1 MSRICPTPQEVV
13 ESATSTPIPSVVAVI
28 NGPGTDPAAQRVLE
42 AALRNAGAE
51 VRQVRARDV
60 VPNEHLLVYLGGP
73 AENPTTARILQRLN
87 VKGPED
93 FPAEGYVLASG
104 RAGDRSVVALAGAD
118 PTGTFYAAHTFR
130 QLLEGTD
137 RLPSIA
143 IRDWPKLPVR
153 GVIEGFYGIPWS
165 DADRADQLEFYG
177 AHKLNTYQYSPKDD
191 PYLRERWREAYP
203 DDKLAQIAELVAQ
216 AQSNHVTF
224 TYALSPGLSVCYS
237 SDSDIAAL
245 VAKFEQMY
253 AIGVRSFNVP
263 LDDISYTDWNC
274 GNDEER
280 FGTGGGAA
288 GQAQAHLLN
297 RVVEEFV
304 AKHDDVEPLQ
314 MVATEYW
321 DIDETPYKQALHD
334 QLQQEVIVHFTGT
347 AVVPREITAAE
358 ATKAGELFGHRMML
372 WDNYPVNDYQR
383 GRLALAPYTGRQPDL
398 AERLVGVV
406 ANPMNQ
412 AAASKLGLYSV
423 ADYVWNP
430 EKFDLR
436 QSWQDSLDEYAQA
449 DENVSTALRMF
460 CDTQHWLETI
470 TGIDAPE
477 LTAAIEAFWPAWMAK
492 DDAGIATFERHVVSF
507 AAAPDVLKGGLEP
520 AFATETRPWLAT
532 MTVWGEAL
540 ATSLDLLRAHR
551 EADQQAVLSLAARL
565 DKLVE
570 RAKSE
575 VDPNDTSVP
584 VKVADGVA
592 DRFVRDVLATVQ

>member
-28 NGPGTDPAAQRVLE
+28 NGPDTDPAARRVLE
-42 AALRNAGAE
+42 ATLRGAGAE
-51 VRQVRARDV
+51 VRHVRARDV

-93 FPAEGYVLASG
+93 LPAEGYVLASG
-104 RAGDRSVVALAGAD
+104 RAGDRSVVTLAGAD
-118 PTGTFYAAHTFR
+118 PTGTYYAAHTFR
-130 QLLEGTD
+130 QLLDGTD

-143 IRDWPKLPVR
+143 IRDWPRLSVR
-153 GVIEGFYGIPWS
+153 GAIEGFYGSPWS
-165 DADRADQLEFYG
+165 DEDRADQLAFYG

-191 PYLRERWREAYP
+191 PYLRERWRDPYP
-203 DDKLAQIAELVAQ
+203 DTELAQLASLVAQ
-216 AQSNHVTF
+216 ARDHHVTF

-237 SDSDIAAL
+237 SNDDLAAL
-245 VAKFEQMY
+245 VAKFEQLY

-274 GNDEER
+274 AADEER

-288 GQAQAHLLN
+288 GTAQAYLLN
-297 RVVEEFV
+297 RVVEAFV
-304 AKHDDVEPLQ
+304 AQHDDVSPLQ
-314 MVATEYW
+314 
-321 DIDETPYKQALHD
+321 
-334 QLQQEVIVHFTGT
+334 
-347 AVVPREITAAE
+347 
-358 ATKAGELFGHRMML
+358 LFGHRIML

-383 GRLALAPYTGRQPDL
+383 GRLALAPYTGRQPRL
-398 AERLVGVV
+398 ADQLVGVV

-423 ADYVWNP
+423 ADYAWNP
-430 EKFDLR
+430 ERFDPQ
-436 QSWQDSLDEYAQA
+436 QSWQDSLDEYAKG

-470 TGIDAPE
+470 TGVDAPE
-477 LTAAIEAFWPAWMAK
+477 LAAAIEAFWPAWLAK
-492 DDAGIATFERHVVSF
+492 DDAAITTFERHVVAF

-520 AFATETRPWLAT
+520 AFATETRPWLTT
-532 MTVWGEAL
+532 MTVWGEAM
-540 ATSLDLLRAHR
+540 ATCLDLLRAHR
-551 EADQQAVLSLAARL
+551 ESDAQAVRTLTTRL
-565 DKLVE
+565 DTLVS
-570 RAKSE
+570 RARSE
-575 VDPNDTSVP
+575 VDPNDPSVP

-592 DRFVRDVLATVQ
+592 DRFVRDVLTAVR

>member
-28 NGPGTDPAAQRVLE
+28 SGPGTDPAAQRVLE
-42 AALRNAGAE
+42 ATLRDAGAQ

-93 FPAEGYVLASG
+93 LPAEGYVLASG

-118 PTGTFYAAHTFR
+118 PTGTFYAAHSFR

-137 RLPSIA
+137 RLPSVA
-143 IRDWPKLPVR
+143 IRDWPRLPVR
-153 GVIEGFYGIPWS
+153 GAIEGFYGSPWS
-165 DADRADQLEFYG
+165 DADRADQLAFYG

-191 PYLRERWREAYP
+191 PYLRERWRELYP
-203 DDKLAQIAELVAQ
+203 SDELAAIAALVTQ
-216 AQSNHVTF
+216 AKSSHVTF

-237 SDSDIAAL
+237 SDDDLAAL
-245 VAKFEQMY
+245 VAKFEQLY

-274 GNDEER
+274 SADESR

-288 GQAQAHLLN
+288 GAAQAYLLN

-304 AKHDDVEPLQ
+304 AAHDDVSPLQ

-334 QLQQEVIVHFTGT
+334 QLSPDVIVHFTGT

-358 ATKAGELFGHRMML
+358 AARAGELFGRRMML

-383 GRLALAPYTGRQPDL
+383 GRLALAPYTGRQPGL
-398 AERLVGVV
+398 ADRLVGVV

-412 AAASKLGLYSV
+412 AAASKLGLYCV

-430 EKFDLR
+430 EKFDPA
-436 QSWQDSLDEYAQA
+436 QSWQDSLDEYARG

-470 TGIDAPE
+470 TGVDAPE
-477 LTAAIEAFWPAWMAK
+477 LAAAISAFWPAWLAK
-492 DDAGIATFERHVVSF
+492 EDPGVATFERHVVAF

-520 AFATETRPWLAT
+520 AFVAETRPWLTT

-551 EADQQAVLSLAARL
+551 DRDEQAVLSLTTRL
-565 DKLVE
+565 DKLVT
-570 RAKSE
+570 RARSE

-592 DRFVRDVLATVQ
+592 DRFVRDVLAAVR